1 MAKNLFIFGCSGVAK
16 SIIDSINRSPNYD
29 FDEIIFVDI
38 KSAEIGATYYG
49 FKVLNINSLKN
60 VNTRGH
66 FAIFSFFKPKDII
79 TRSEFIT
86 KIVDEYEF
94 ELLSI
99 IDPSAVV
106 SPTASIG
113 RGCYIAPFV
122 CLDSDSEIAENTII
136 LFHSIISREVKILQS
151 SFISAGCTIKG
162 GVLIKESCFLGAN
175 CSVVKNLNYNCF
187 VNAMTLVNS
196 EVNEPCI
203 LYDSLKANKIL
214 LTQDEAKASKRL
226 DRLGS

>member
-16 SIIDSINRSPNYD
+16 SIIDSINRSPNYY
-29 FDEIIFVDI
+29 FDEIIFIDV
-38 KSAEIGATYYG
+38 KPTEIGQTYYG
-49 FKVLNINSLKN
+49 CKVIHISILKDMD
-60 VNTRGH
+60 THGQ
-66 FAIFSFFKPKDII
+66 FAIFAFFKPKDII
-79 TRSEFIT
+79 TRNEFIT
-86 KIVDEYEF
+86 KTVDEFGF

-113 RGCYIAPFV
+113 LGCYIAPFV
-122 CLDSDSEIAENTII
+122 CLDSDSEIAANTII
-136 LFHSIISREVKILQS
+136 LFHSIISRNVKILQS

-162 GVLIKESCFLGAN
+162 GVIIKESCFLGAN
-175 CSVVKNLNYNCF
+175 CSVVKNLNCNCF
-187 VNAMTLVNS
+187 VNAMTLINS

-203 LYDSLKANKIL
+203 LYVSSKANKIL
-214 LTQDEAKASKRL
+214 LTKDKTKASNRL